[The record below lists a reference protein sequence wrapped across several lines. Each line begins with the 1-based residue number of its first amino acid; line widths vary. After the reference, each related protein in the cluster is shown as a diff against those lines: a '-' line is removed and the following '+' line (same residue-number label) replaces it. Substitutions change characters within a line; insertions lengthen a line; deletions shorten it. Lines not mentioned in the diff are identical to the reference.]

1 MNKKILR
8 FRSNKI
14 GEKNKQKL
22 GMRTLGF
29 SLLFALFTF
38 SNLFAQAPG
47 RPHVIAPDVTM
58 SCNEESVIISAEYL
72 KIGETASGIY
82 DVESIEYAPPF
93 PFLGGTQ
100 VSVGQD
106 DIWSGNIDLPFEFC
120 YFGSIES
127 SANIGSNG
135 ILSFNSY
142 GAGDYSSYTLGANE
156 LLPSSSVHNNA
167 IMLFHDMDPR
177 YGDSNINYQLIG
189 EAPARTMVLSF
200 SNVPYYNSSNTDNTA
215 TSTFQIVIYETTNV
229 IEYYIYSKPDVNDP
243 QYGGGFSI
251 NNGRA
256 VLGIQNNGGTVAY
269 TPEGRNTSVWA
280 AHKEAWRFT
289 PAGEDVYEFW
299 WEDADGNEISTEDSL
314 EVFPTSAED
323 TYTAIIEYTNCNG
336 DIVREQDTVNLII
349 EPAFT
354 VDLGRDKAICAEE
367 SYTLV
372 PVITPI
378 PEEEMSYLWSTGE
391 TTPTIDVTE
400 SGTYSVTVSIEG
412 FFGPCGTTDEVEITI
427 NDSPI
432 VDLGGDVETC
442 FEEGYISLD
451 ATPANMDVNDV
462 SFVWY
467 HNGTEIEGATE
478 STYTADTIGVY
489 GVTVDAQ
496 GCSTYAEMEI
506 LPGND
511 LVVDLG
517 GNIKTC
523 GGTEITIEAYT
534 EEEDV
539 TFSWYLN
546 NELIAGETSSS
557 LTTVTRE
564 VSTPDVYRVVI
575 ESGVCMGE
583 DQIEVGTYDVGN
595 CIISEGISPDGSAGY
610 NDSLDLE
617 FLSDRSGIKKLQI
630 FNRLG
635 TIVFEKENYVNE
647 WFGQSDSD
655 DELPSGTYYYVIDLE
670 QNDSVYG
677 NQATGWIYLNRK

>member
-1 MNKKILR
+1 MIKKILR
-8 FRSNKI
+8 FRNKKI
-14 GEKNKQKL
+14 GEANNQTQ
-22 GMRTLGF
+22 GVRTLGI
-29 SLLFALFTF
+29 SLLFALFTL

-280 AHKEAWRFT
+280 AHKEAWRFI

-336 DIVREQDTVNLII
+336 DIVREEDTVHLII
-349 EPAFT
+349 EPDFT
-354 VDLGRDKAICAEE
+354 VNLGDDIVICAE
-367 SYTLV
+367 SSVTLAPRV
-372 PVITPI
+372 TPM
-378 PEEEMSYLWSTGE
+378 PDQELNYLWNTGE
-391 TTPTIDVTE
+391 TTPTIEVTE
-400 SGTYSVTVSIEG
+400 SGTYSVEVSIDG
-412 FFGPCGTTDEVEITI
+412 YLGSCGTSDEIEVII
-427 NDSPI
+427 NDYPAI
-432 VDLGGDVETC
+432 DLGGDVETC
-442 FEEGYISLD
+442 FEDGYIILD
-451 ATPANMDVNDV
+451 ATPSNMDVNDV
-462 SFVWY
+462 SFTWY
-467 HNGTEIEGATE
+467 YNGEEIAGAVE
-478 STYTADTIGVY
+478 STYTADDTGVY
-489 GVTVDAQ
+489 GVNVSAE
-496 GCSTYAEMEI
+496 GCTSFDELKI
-506 LPGND
+506 IPKDD
-511 LVVDLG
+511 LIVNLG
-517 GNIKTC
+517 ENIKTC
-523 GGTEITIEAYT
+523 GGEEITLEAYT
-534 EEEDV
+534 DEPNV
-539 TFSWYLN
+539 SYSWYLN
-546 NELIAGETSSS
+546 NELITGETSNT
-557 LTTVTRE
+557 LTVTTRNNP
-564 VSTPDVYRVVI
+564 VADVYKVVI
-575 ESGVCMGE
+575 DSGICTGT
-583 DQIEVGTYDVGN
+583 DQIEVGTYDIGK

-610 NDSLDLE
+610 NDNLDLE
-617 FLSDRSGIKKLQI
+617 FLADRSGIKKLQI
-630 FNRLG
+630 FNRYG
-635 TIVFEKENYVNE
+635 TLVFEKENYVNE
-647 WFGQSDSD
+647 WTGQSDSD
-655 DELPSGTYYYVIDLE
+655 DELPSGTYYYVIDLN

-677 NQATGWIYLNRK
+677 TQATGWIYLNRK